1 MTDLQATGA
10 GPGTGLVARA
20 KAILLT
26 PKAEWPVIAA
36 EPDDAAGLFTRYA
49 LPLAALGPVCTFL
62 HGQLFGYGALGFSF
76 KPSLIAGLGSMVAG
90 FVMAL
95 VGLFVLSLI
104 VDFLAPKFDGQAS
117 KPAAL
122 KLAVY
127 GATAS
132 YVAGVFSLLPG
143 LGVLGLLG
151 LYSFYLFY
159 TGATPL
165 MKVPEA
171 KALSFTV
178 VTFMA
183 AIVLA
188 LVAGAVVAPV
198 TGLLGG
204 AGLATAGDDVS
215 GKVTLPGG
223 GSIDLDRMKQAGAQL
238 EQAGKNPAK
247 AAIPGAT
254 LQTLLPP
261 SLGAYQRTASEAMAL
276 GAMGS
281 SAEGTY
287 TAGGNTFQ
295 LKITD
300 MAAMGAIAG
309 LGSALGVESSKQDAG
324 GYEKTGTVD
333 GHMQSEEWRTAEHRG
348 KFMVMVADRF
358 AVEAEGTAA
367 SIDELKAAVAA
378 VDQAKL
384 AALGS

>member
-1 MTDLQATGA
+1 MTDLNGA
-10 GPGTGLVARA
+10 GASLVARA

-26 PKAEWPVIAA
+26 PKTEWPVIAA
-36 EPDDAAGLFTRYA
+36 EPDDTAALFTRYA
-49 LPLAALGPVCTFL
+49 IPLAAIGPLCTFL
-62 HGQLFGYGALGFSF
+62 HGQLFGYGALGFTF
-76 KPSLIAGLGSMVAG
+76 RPGLVAGLGSMVASY
-90 FVMAL
+90 VMAL

-143 LGVLGLLG
+143 LGILGLLG

-178 VTFMA
+178 VTFVA

-188 LVAGAVVAPV
+188 LIAGAIVAPV

-204 AGLATAGDDVS
+204 AGISAAASDGDIA

-223 GSIDLDRMKQAGAQL
+223 GSIDLDRMKQASAQL

-254 LQTLLPP
+254 LQTLLPA
-261 SLGAYQRTASEAMAL
+261 SLGAYQRTASEAVAM

-287 TAGGNTFQ
+287 TAGSNSFQ

-300 MAAMGAIAG
+300 MAAMGALAG
-309 LGSALGVESSKQDAG
+309 IGSAMGVESSKQDAG
-324 GYEKTGTVD
+324 GYEKTGTVN

-367 SIDELKAAVAA
+367 SIDELKAAVSA
-378 VDQAKL
+378 VDQGKL

>member
-1 MTDLQATGA
+1 MTELQATGA
-10 GPGTGLVARA
+10 GIVARA

-26 PKAEWPVIAA
+26 PKTEWPVIAA
-36 EPDDAAGLFTRYA
+36 EPEDAAGLFTRYVM
-49 LPLAALGPVCTFL
+49 PLAAIGPVCTFI

-76 KPSLIAGLGSMVAG
+76 KPSLMAGLGSMVASY
-90 FVMAL
+90 VMAL

-122 KLAVY
+122 KLAAY

-132 YVAGVFSLLPG
+132 YVSGVFSLLPG
-143 LGVLGLLG
+143 LGMLGLLG

-159 TGATPL
+159 TGAAPL

-171 KALSFTV
+171 KATSFTV
-178 VTFMA
+178 VTFLA

-198 TGLLGG
+198 MGMLGG
-204 AGLATAGDDVS
+204 SGIAAAGGDDVG

-223 GSIDLDRMKQAGAQL
+223 GSIDLDKMKQASAQL

-254 LQTLLPP
+254 LQAFLPA
-261 SLGAYQRTASEAMAL
+261 SLGGYQRTASEAMAL

-287 TAGGNTFQ
+287 NSGSNSFQ

-300 MAAMGAIAG
+300 MAAMGALAG
-309 LGSALGVESSKQDAG
+309 IGSAMGVESSKQDAG

-333 GHMQSEEWRTAEHRG
+333 GHMQSEEWRTDEHRG
-348 KFMVMVADRF
+348 KFMVMVANRF

-378 VDQAKL
+378 VDQGKL